1 MQGPV
6 CVRPSF
12 CFVAMATSISTLA
25 ACPAT
30 TTSSFLSG
38 STCIQVNRGES
49 RVTCKRAEIHPQFY
63 EQAKVYCNGE
73 LVMTTSGTQTEYVVD
88 VWSGNHPFY
97 QGNKSALVLDAD
109 RVEKFRQRFGGIGAI
124 QEIPTLISGEIV
136 FQKKKKGPIK
146 GGKGGK
152 K

>member
-1 MQGPV
+1 MV
-6 CVRPSF
+6 EF
-12 CFVAMATSISTLA
+12 CKLCMNLVWGIGMSEGGRHSHVSRGFVTMRVFFFFT
-25 ACPAT
+25 
-30 TTSSFLSG
+30 
-38 STCIQVNRGES
+38 QVNRGELK
-49 RVTCKRAEIHPQFY
+49 VTCKRAEVHPQFY
-63 EQAKVYCNGE
+63 NETKVYCNGE
-73 LVMTTSGTQTEYVVD
+73 LVMTTGGTQSEYVVD
-88 VWSGNHPFY
+88 VWTGNHPFY